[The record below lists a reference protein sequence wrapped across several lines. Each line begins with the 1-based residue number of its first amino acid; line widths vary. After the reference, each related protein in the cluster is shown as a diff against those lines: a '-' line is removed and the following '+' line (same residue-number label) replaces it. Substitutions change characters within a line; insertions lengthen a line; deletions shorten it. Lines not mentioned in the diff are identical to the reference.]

1 MKIVHNRQ
9 NVIKH
14 PKQALLKLEEKVTQ
28 SLLKKETINIKAF
41 SSELH
46 DIGDAFV
53 NRNEIECLNKHGKRL
68 AETLVKLGDNNLAGI
83 IYSLMIR
90 LNPKHTTVVEQVA
103 TNALAIAK
111 RLNDP
116 IHIMARANDLK
127 EIYRISQPGSAKH
140 LKSLQT
146 EKRALNDICNNYQN
160 VQKRYRTLSRKMRP
174 VEAYELKLAAIRYEI
189 AKILAKENKTAAIE
203 ELLAAKEILE
213 KYDKGNVYIKINNL
227 LAELKK

>member
-116 IHIMARANDLK
+116 VHIMARANDLK
-127 EIYRISQPGSAKH
+127 EIYRISQPGKCKTPKKPANRE
-140 LKSLQT
+140 KST
-146 EKRALNDICNNYQN
+146 K
-160 VQKRYRTLSRKMRP
+160 
-174 VEAYELKLAAIRYEI
+174 
-189 AKILAKENKTAAIE
+189 
-203 ELLAAKEILE
+203 
-213 KYDKGNVYIKINNL
+213 
-227 LAELKK
+227 

>member
-1 MKIVHNRQ
+1 
-9 NVIKH
+9 
-14 PKQALLKLEEKVTQ
+14 
-28 SLLKKETINIKAF
+28 
-41 SSELH
+41 
-46 DIGDAFV
+46 
-53 NRNEIECLNKHGKRL
+53 
-68 AETLVKLGDNNLAGI
+68 
-83 IYSLMIR
+83 MIR

-116 IHIMARANDLK
+116 VHIMARANDLK

-189 AKILAKENKTAAIE
+189 AKF
-203 ELLAAKEILE
+203 
-213 KYDKGNVYIKINNL
+213 
-227 LAELKK
+227 